1 MDLPVPPIGFLES
14 LSESDR
20 KSFRA
25 AAHPRRYRR
34 GAVLFGEGDTSDWI
48 ALVLTGRVKLSSFTQ
63 DGREAVIGIAG
74 HGELLGELSAVDGE
88 PRSATAIAIDAVE
101 ALIISAEDFTKFLE
115 SRPGAAVLL
124 LRTISTRLRD
134 ADRKRVEFGA
144 YDTVSRVAR
153 TLLELAQRFP
163 EAAEEGVD
171 GVRISLRLSQEE
183 LAGMTGAS
191 REAVVKALRGL
202 RSRGWIETGRR
213 QISVLDPTALA
224 RRAR

>member
-1 MDLPVPPIGFLES
+1 VM
-14 LSESDR
+14 
-20 KSFRA
+20 
-25 AAHPRRYRR
+25 
-34 GAVLFGEGDTSDWI
+34 FGEGDTSDWV
-48 ALVLTGRVKLSSFTQ
+48 ALLLTGRVKLSSFTQ

-88 PRSATAIAIDAVE
+88 ARSATAIALDPVDALVV
-101 ALIISAEDFTKFLE
+101 SAEDFTRFLE
-115 SRPGAAVLL
+115 TRPGAAVLL
-124 LRTISTRLRD
+124 LRTISARLRD

-153 TLLELAQRFP
+153 TLLELAERFG
-163 EAAEEGVD
+163 ESAEG

-191 REAVVKALRGL
+191 REAVVKALRSL

-213 QISVLDPTALA
+213 QIRVVDVAALA